1 MSDGDVATKAPESDA
16 AEQSVLPGDTPAQH
30 GASMGVSA
38 LLKASVRGWSAN
50 HVLQEH
56 CVTDRPTRTFG

>member
-16 AEQSVLPGDTPAQH
+16 AEQSVLAGDTTAQH

-38 LLKASVRGWSAN
+38 PLKASSQGMIS
-50 HVLQEH
+50 
-56 CVTDRPTRTFG
+56 